1 MNIGSRRIILLLAAA
16 LSARAGVIVTGHV
29 ADENGVSVP
38 NARIEFIGGS
48 STAAATSGAT
58 GRFSVQLDREGD
70 YSLRVECP
78 GFFAIANR
86 PVSFSGSANQL
97 SGNQLS
103 ITLNHLRELAES
115 VEVRYS
121 PPAIDPAETSDKK
134 QLSNVE
140 IVQAP
145 YPASQDLRN
154 ALPLFQGVVQDTA
167 GRVHVNGGATNQT
180 NVTLD
185 GFNLSDPVTG
195 RFEAR
200 LNVDAVRSLDLETRR
215 YSADKGRG
223 SAGSLDIKTSMGDD
237 RWRFSGTNFIPGVSI
252 ESGLYVNKWTPRVG
266 VSGPIV
272 KGRAWFHNG
281 FDAFYDVDSVPGLP
295 RGENRSRSLTTSN
308 LSRFQ
313 VNLKPSNILTS
324 SLLVN
329 YVDANHN
336 GLSFLSPIET
346 TLDRRQNLVMTTIKD
361 QVYLRR
367 ALIEFGFADSRSVTR
382 ESPQGHTPF
391 EFLPSGRRGN
401 YFLDLTRHSQRQQW
415 TANATLPSIEWHGG
429 HEVRLGADIQR
440 SAFDQAADRHG
451 YSVLRNDES
460 VARRVTFEG
469 SGLRAKTNFE
479 PSLFLQ
485 DRWTPAPAL
494 LVEAGIRTDW
504 NQVTRTFLY
513 SPRLS
518 AAWAPRSLKDT
529 KFAAGYGVYYDAISL
544 GMITQHQDQLSL
556 STFYGR
562 DGAVRRGPVATMFGA
577 DEQSLRLPRYQS
589 VSFSVER
596 KLPLGFYGKAG
607 YGSRKGRR
615 GFTFTEFTGFTGLTE
630 FTDPLFPL
638 PGAIEYRLRN
648 TRNDRYDAIELTA
661 KRTFGGRF
669 QWVGGYTRSSARSNA
684 AVDYSLEDPIF
695 AAQAPGPYPWDT
707 PNRFLTWGW
716 APLPKL
722 FGLLRNTEV
731 AYLAEYRTGFP
742 FSVVNEESSLVGLP
756 NQVRF
761 PAYFNVNLH
770 FERKFRLVGATWA
783 WRFGINNLTN
793 NGNPNVVNNNVD
805 SPSYLAYGRG
815 QQRAFNV
822 RLRFLGRR

>member
-1 MNIGSRRIILLLAAA
+1 MNIAFRRITFLLAAA
-16 LSARAGVIVTGHV
+16 LMARADVNVTGRV

-38 NARIEFIGGS
+38 NARVEFHDGS
-48 STAAATSGAT
+48 SGAT
-58 GRFSVQLDREGD
+58 ATTGATGQFSAHLDREGD
-70 YSLRVECP
+70 YTLRVECP

-86 PVSFSGSANQL
+86 RVSFAAPQNQI
-97 SGNQLS
+97 S
-103 ITLNHLRELAES
+103 ITLAHVRELAES

-121 PPAIDPAETSDKK
+121 PPTIDPAETSDKK

-154 ALPLFQGVVQDTA
+154 ALPLFQGVVQDPA
-167 GRVHVNGGATNQT
+167 GRLHVNGGETHQT

-200 LNVDAVRSLDLETRR
+200 LNVDTVRSIDLETRR

-237 RWRFSGTNFIPGVSI
+237 RWRFSGTNFIPGIST
-252 ESGLYVNKWTPRVG
+252 ESGLHINKWTPRLG
-266 VSGPIV
+266 LSGPIA

-281 FDAFYDVDSVPGLP
+281 FDAFYDVDSVRELP
-295 RGENRSRSLTTSN
+295 RGENTSRSLTTSN

-313 VNLKPSNILTS
+313 VNIKPSNILTA

-329 YVDANHN
+329 YVDANRN
-336 GLSFLSPIET
+336 GLSFLSPVET
-346 TLDRRQNLVMTTIKD
+346 TLDRRQNLVMTTLKY

-367 ALIEFGFADSRSVTR
+367 ALLEFGFADSRSVTR
-382 ESPQGHTPF
+382 ESPQGAAPF

-401 YFLDLTRHSQRQQW
+401 YFVDVTRHSERQQW
-415 TANATLPSIEWHGG
+415 TANATLPSILWHGG
-429 HEVRLGADIQR
+429 HELRLGADVQR
-440 SAFDQAADRHG
+440 SAFDQATERHG
-451 YSVLRNDES
+451 YSVRRNDES
-460 VARRVTFEG
+460 VARHVTFHG

-485 DRWTPAPAL
+485 DRWTPASAL
-494 LVEAGIRTDW
+494 LIEAGVRTDW

-529 KFAAGYGVYYDAISL
+529 KFAAGFGVYYDAISL
-544 GMITQHQDQLSL
+544 GTITQHQDQLSL

-562 DGAVRRGPVATMFGA
+562 DGSVRRGPIATMFGA
-577 DEQSLRLPRYQS
+577 DEQSLRLPRYQA
-589 VSFSVER
+589 VSLSVER
-596 KLPLGFYGKAG
+596 KLPLDFYGKAG

-615 GFTFTEFTGFTGLTE
+615 GFTFTEFTGIS
-630 FTDPLFPL
+630 DFPFAA
-638 PGAIEYRLRN
+638 PAAIEYRLRN

-695 AAQAPGPYPWDT
+695 ATQTPGPYSWDA

-716 APLPKL
+716 APLPQTVRL
-722 FGLLRNTEV
+722 FRKTEV

-742 FSVVNEESSLVGLP
+742 FTVVNEEGSLVGRP

-770 FERKFRLVGATWA
+770 FERKFRVMQTTWA

-805 SPSYLAYGRG
+805 SSSYLVYGRG
-815 QQRAFNV
+815 QQRAVNV